1 MRHAWIG
8 LALVLGAI
16 AGCGADGRQ
25 VRAQEAV
32 MRAAAA
38 IDDARTAGGEDADI
52 GAALARSERWL
63 TDTEESVEL
72 WGSSGAFAYETTAPC
87 LASALADLRR
97 ALARTGGPVPPSLEE
112 AEALV
117 LDEGTGRCAERAP

>member
-1 MRHAWIG
+1 MRHVWIG
-8 LALVLGAI
+8 LALALGAI
-16 AGCGADGRQ
+16 AGCGPDGRQ

-38 IDDARTAGGEDADI
+38 IDDVRTVGGEDADI

-87 LASALADLRR
+87 LASALVELRR

-117 LDEGTGRCAERAP
+117 LDEGTGR